1 MPNKGYPAATF
12 EDRKLAA
19 KTNEIIRGLYD
30 AAIKHGDDDD
40 KLYQLLLIHEYIID
54 DLIPKYAE
62 PSDEVARTSKLKRS
76 CEDYAVMC
84 LDCKHC
90 YAATEV
96 ADGYRFGGK
105 AKNPELFYPTLGEK
119 FVSEKNYKDAIEC
132 YRKAGNGHK
141 KRLNE
146 LIKNVE
152 ASMAKPNEEAEKSEK
167 KNDKKKNK
175 EAEKSVKKNKEAEK
189 RGKKNEEVEKS
200 ECVSLCVC
208 GGGVTH
214 NNLAKSRFDLLDWW
228 KRRET
233 EFSILS
239 IMAQEILVVP
249 TSTFPVESAF
259 SEGGYMLDERRSRMI
274 PKNLEAQMML
284 KDATK
289 AELRDQENRWD
300 DLLADQDTF
309 QEGITKGESSQPSQT
324 DDQDDDDIDFD

>member
-1 MPNKGYPAATF
+1 MSKK
-12 EDRKLAA
+12 DRKLAA

-62 PSDEVARTSKLKRS
+62 LLDEVARTSKLKRS
-76 CEDYAVMC
+76 CEDYAVMYEWKAIVFHYWHTINGG

-90 YAATEV
+90 YAAAEV

-105 AKNPELFYPTLGEK
+105 AKNPELFYPILGEK

-132 YRKAGNGHK
+132 YRKAGKDHK

-167 KNDKKKNK
+167 KNK

-200 ECVSLCVC
+200 EMKNEEAERIDKKKDEKKNEEGTKDVKSDRMEPGDVGFSFITPTEGQIRQFEELNKLCSEHENLLSVFHLASRETGDDELMVEKVWSIEDYFKKELTNFFADC
-208 GGGVTH
+208 GGQVTSQMWWDHIEKKFQRIFRGV
-214 NNLAKSRFDLLDWW
+214 
-228 KRRET
+228 
-233 EFSILS
+233 I
-239 IMAQEILVVP
+239 
-249 TSTFPVESAF
+249 
-259 SEGGYMLDERRSRMI
+259 
-274 PKNLEAQMML
+274 
-284 KDATK
+284 
-289 AELRDQENRWD
+289 
-300 DLLADQDTF
+300 
-309 QEGITKGESSQPSQT
+309 
-324 DDQDDDDIDFD
+324 